1 MSRVVMW
8 NLVTVDGCFEGP
20 AKWDLG
26 WHQMVIDD
34 EFEQFA
40 IDQLRSADKLLLGRR
55 TYEGMAAYWP
65 TAKGEIAELMNGIEK
80 YVFTR
85 SGEVPSWANTTVVRE
100 DAAGTLLQLKRE
112 GDGLSLVFGS
122 AELCATLM
130 EHDLFDEYRLLVV
143 PVVLGCGSPLFE
155 GVLSQHQ
162 LKLLE
167 ARPLASGGVL
177 MRYEPAR

>member
-1 MSRVVMW
+1 
-8 NLVTVDGCFEGP
+8 
-20 AKWDLG
+20 
-26 WHQMVIDD
+26 
-34 EFEQFA
+34 
-40 IDQLRSADKLLLGRR
+40 
-55 TYEGMAAYWP
+55 
-65 TAKGEIAELMNGIEK
+65 
-80 YVFTR
+80 
-85 SGEVPSWANTTVVRE
+85 VRE
-100 DAAGTLLQLKRE
+100 DAAGTVLRLKRE
-112 GDGLSLVFGS
+112 GDGQSLVFGS
-122 AELCATLM
+122 AELCATLI